1 MSSRYLVVLPDD
13 SAQPILDAIGAA
25 SRSLRVKMF
34 VFSDPALTEAVI
46 AARRRGVKVRVML
59 NPARRSGEEENE
71 KTRKQLTHGGIEVV
85 DSNPDFHLTHEK
97 SMVVD
102 DETAF
107 VKSLNWAT
115 KNLSGTRDYAVVTSH
130 KHEVGEI
137 VDCFEADWHRKR
149 FHPGRESHLIWC
161 PGGRDRITSFI
172 DRARHTLFLQ
182 NERYQDTVVIEH
194 LVRASRRAVKVHI
207 MTRPPHTLKEEKLV
221 EGVGGLRIMDDVG
234 IKIHKLK
241 HLSFTPR
248 CSWPTASPRSW
259 GRSISLRAASTTAAS
274 WPSKCG
280 TRTWWNGSTRSP
292 VTTGSTRIPST
303 CPTRGSS
310 PISRIAPQKPRGSAS
325 STRAPPRTRRS
336 IESAQRLEAVAA
348 WKGRAL
354 TSRFMTSTC
363 TGSPFWFSVVVR
375 HLMKPWPGRLLDARA
390 SRTSASTCSSS
401 PGRTG
406 RGHFSSSAR
415 DPMIPPA
422 GRNPLSTRSRMVSAA
437 VCQPLAARPPKN
449 EPRAAWSSRWN
460 GCGSNCAAKALMAAE
475 STRSAVETNFCPGA
489 KSSR

>member
-1 MSSRYLVVLPDD
+1 MSSRHLVVLPDD
-13 SAQPILDAIGAA
+13 SARPILDAIGAA
-25 SRSLRVKMF
+25 SRSIRVKMF
-34 VFSDPALTEAVI
+34 VFSDPALTGAML
-46 AARRRGVKVRVML
+46 ASRRRGLKVRVML
-59 NPARRSGEEENE
+59 NPARRSGEEDNE
-71 KTRKQLTHGGIEVV
+71 KTRKELIHGGIEVV

-241 HLSFTPR
+241 HLKLH
-248 CSWPTASPRSW
+248 AKMLLAD
-259 GRSISLRAASTTAAS
+259 G
-274 WPSKCG
+274 
-280 TRTWWNGSTRSP
+280 
-292 VTTGSTRIPST
+292 
-303 CPTRGSS
+303 
-310 PISRIAPQKPRGSAS
+310 
-325 STRAPPRTRRS
+325 
-336 IESAQRLEAVAA
+336 VAA
-348 WKGRAL
+348 IVGSINLAPGSLDDRRELAIEVRDEDVVERLYQVARHDWKHSHPLDLSDEGLLADLEDRAEEAE
-354 TSRFMTSTC
+354 
-363 TGSPFWFSVVVR
+363 
-375 HLMKPWPGRLLDARA
+375 RLGLVDA
-390 SRTSASTCSSS
+390 
-401 PGRTG
+401 
-406 RGHFSSSAR
+406 
-415 DPMIPPA
+415 
-422 GRNPLSTRSRMVSAA
+422 SAA
-437 VCQPLAARPPKN
+437 TDKKVN
-449 EPRAAWSSRWN
+449 
-460 GCGSNCAAKALMAAE
+460 
-475 STRSAVETNFCPGA
+475 
-489 KSSR
+489 